1 MSTTTNGQQTSERI
15 IERSQITVSQRR
27 YQGTRELQTYDA
39 DQAPQP
45 YWNPYLS
52 GVLLGLVLLTSYV
65 VLGTGLGASSAP
77 SRLAAQME
85 SWVAPAH
92 VAASEY
98 FGPWGDQPLAY
109 YLVFMFVGT
118 FFGGLFSAVLARRVK
133 PQVERGRAASVNK
146 RLIFALVGGILAGYA
161 SRIARGCTS
170 GQALSGGALLL
181 TGSLIF
187 VTCLF
192 VAGYATAFL
201 FRSQWDD

>member
-1 MSTTTNGQQTSERI
+1 MSTTTNGKQTSERI
-15 IERSQITVSQRR
+15 TERRQIIVSERR
-27 YQGTRELQTYDA
+27 YEGTRELRTYDA
-39 DQAPQP
+39 DRAPQP
-45 YWNPYLS
+45 YWNPYLC

-77 SRLAAQME
+77 SRLVAQLE

-98 FGPWGDQPLAY
+98 FGRWGEQPLAY
-109 YLVFMFVGT
+109 YLLFMYLGT
-118 FFGGLFSAVLARRVK
+118 LLGGLFSAVLANRVQ
-133 PQVERGRAASVNK
+133 PQVERGRAASINK
-146 RLIFALVGGILAGYA
+146 RLIFVLVGGMFTGFA
-161 SRIARGCTS
+161 SRLARGCTS

-192 VAGYATAFL
+192 VAGFTSAYL